1 MNSPIQSQ
9 IAGVFIPVRDIE
21 KARNRYARILGIGPG
36 SVHFGHLCP
45 LSHEG
50 TCGILL
56 DTMPLWGG
64 KEPGGAP
71 TYQVPAFMCRLRVHE
86 GERYGTGDGD

>member
-21 KARNRYARILGIGPG
+21 KARNWYARILGIGPG

-71 TYQVPAFMCRLRVHE
+71 TYQVPAFMCRLHVHE
-86 GERYGTGDGD
+86 GERCGTGDGD